1 MEIATYKNDV
11 WGREVLLG
19 VSWELLWLVIVAA
32 FVIIA
37 AHAIYEAFRRR
48 GERPS
53 SEGSRVTRH
62 DAADRVFH
70 WVMAASM
77 LSWASSAVHANSVR

>member
-19 VSWELLWLVIVAA
+19 VSWELLWLVVVAA
-32 FVIIA
+32 FVFIA
-37 AHAIYEAFRRR
+37 VHALMEASKKR

-53 SEGSRVTRH
+53 SGGARVSRH
-62 DAADRVFH
+62 GAGDRGE
-70 WVMAASM
+70 S
-77 LSWASSAVHANSVR
+77 LPGLGAVGKRL